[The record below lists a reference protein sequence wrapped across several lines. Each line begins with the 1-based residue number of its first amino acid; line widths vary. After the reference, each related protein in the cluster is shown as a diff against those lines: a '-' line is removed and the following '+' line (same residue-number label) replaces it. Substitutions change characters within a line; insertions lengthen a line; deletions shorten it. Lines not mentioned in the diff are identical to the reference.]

1 MQQVRVLV
9 FVLLS
14 LNAVMPMTAQE
25 GAAYGH
31 AVPGQARP
39 TTDIV
44 TFSFN
49 SAVLGTAEAQRD
61 LQALEKKLAPRQQQ
75 LQKLNDS
82 LEAQKKQLTESSSK
96 LTEPDKAQSIS
107 DINLKDKQLQREA
120 DNLKSDF
127 ETESQQIYQRV
138 AQKLYAFLQEY
149 AQQHAY
155 TAILERGSDAAP
167 VVWYAADKIDITQ
180 EVVKAYDHH
189 AAGAATSLPD
199 KPAADRP
206 QPPLAKKP

>member
-9 FVLLS
+9 FVLAS
-14 LNAVMPMTAQE
+14 LTAGKPMAAQA
-25 GAAYGH
+25 GSAPGH
-31 AVPGQARP
+31 TLP
-39 TTDIV
+39 TSGIV

-49 SAVLGTAEAQRD
+49 SAILGTAEAQRD
-61 LQALEKKLAPRQQQ
+61 FDSLQKKLAPRQQQ
-75 LQKLNDS
+75 LQKLSDA
-82 LEAQKKQLTESSSK
+82 LEAEKKQLTESSSK
-96 LTEPDKAQSIS
+96 LTESDRTQSIS
-107 DINLKDKQLQREA
+107 DINLKDKELQREA

-155 TAILERGSDAAP
+155 TAILERGSEAAP
-167 VVWYAADKIDITQ
+167 VVWYAANNIDITE

-189 AAGAATSLPD
+189 AAGVATSLPD
-199 KPAADRP
+199 KPSAERSRP
-206 QPPLAKKP
+206 SIAKKP

>member
-9 FVLLS
+9 FVLAS
-14 LNAVMPMTAQE
+14 LTTGSPMSAQ
-25 GAAYGH
+25 AASTPGH
-31 AVPGQARP
+31 TLP
-39 TTDIV
+39 TTGIV

-49 SAVLGTAEAQRD
+49 SAVLGTAEAQRNLD
-61 LQALEKKLAPRQQQ
+61 SLQKKLAPRQQQ
-75 LQKLNDS
+75 LQKLSDA
-82 LEAQKKQLTESSSK
+82 LETEKKQLTENSSK
-96 LTEPDKAQSIS
+96 LTEPDRAQSIS

-155 TAILERGSDAAP
+155 VAVLERGSDAAP
-167 VVWYAADKIDITQ
+167 VVWYAANNLDITE
-180 EVVKAYDHH
+180 EVVKAYDHY
-189 AAGAATSLPD
+189 AAGATNSLPD
-199 KPAADRP
+199 RPSADRS
-206 QPPLAKKP
+206 QPSIAKKP